1 MKFKDIL
8 VTGGAGFIGSH
19 LSEALLKKGCRVTV
33 IDDLSTGKWSNV
45 GHLEDDPN
53 FRIIITSAADRDS
66 LEEEVPKHDLV
77 YHLASAV
84 GVKLIIEEPVKT
96 VEEIFHP
103 TDIVLKMCSKYRRP
117 ALITS
122 TSEVYGKSIAIPFRE
137 DEDVIMGPT
146 EKRRWAYACAKAL
159 DEFIALAHFYETSL
173 PVFIVRLF
181 NTVGPRQVSQYGMVL
196 PSFVR
201 QALADEPITVYGD
214 GSQQRCFC
222 SVYDVVEGL
231 ISLPRVP
238 RATGRVVNLGSQEE
252 ISIRA
257 LAELVRD
264 TLCSNSEIVYVP
276 YEEAYGPGFDDMPR
290 RVPDLNRAKKLI
302 EWKPKYSTDE
312 MILQVANFMQAAP
325 PLETKRV

>member
-8 VTGGAGFIGSH
+8 VTGGGGFIGSH

-33 IDDLSTGKWSNV
+33 IDDLSTGQWSNV
-45 GHLEDDPN
+45 GQLEDDPN
-53 FRIIITSAADRDS
+53 FRIIITSAADRDT

-103 TDIVLKMCSKYRRP
+103 TDVVLKMCSKYRRP

-231 ISLPRVP
+231 ISLPCVP
-238 RATGRVVNLGSQEE
+238 RAAGRVVNLGSQEE

-257 LAELVRD
+257 LAAQVRD
-264 TLCSNSEIVYVP
+264 TLRSNSEIVYVS

-290 RVPDLNRAKKLI
+290 RVPDLTRAKELI
-302 EWKPKYSTDE
+302 EWEPKYSTDE
-312 MILQVANFMQAAP
+312 MILQVANFRQAATF
-325 PLETKRV
+325 ETERV